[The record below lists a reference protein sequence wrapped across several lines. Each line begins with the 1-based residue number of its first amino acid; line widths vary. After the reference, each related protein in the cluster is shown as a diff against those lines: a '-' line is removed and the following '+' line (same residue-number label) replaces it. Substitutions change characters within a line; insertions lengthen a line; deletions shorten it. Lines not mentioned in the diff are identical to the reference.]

1 MTFTIAH
8 SICFFFLLQI
18 PLLVSGVFHSLLTRP
33 IADKCRRI
41 DVVKVKGSAQPMPL
55 YCFDIFAGYL
65 EELRPKLVC
74 IFCISVLFD

>member
-1 MTFTIAH
+1 
-8 SICFFFLLQI
+8 
-18 PLLVSGVFHSLLTRP
+18 VSGVFQSLLTRP

-65 EELRPKLVC
+65 EELRPKLVRDLH
-74 IFCISVLFD
+74 IFIPFLLYTANSYAFVLVW